1 VVIAVLLV
9 GRNRRPT
16 ASAGGPGG
24 LGPAA
29 SVHIASVGPFMVN
42 DRPPDDPTGLA
53 FTIAGNPATYW
64 QSDRYTDATFDNLY
78 PGMGLV
84 IQLSASAALHHLVV
98 TSPTVGW
105 AAQTYVSSTSVAG
118 GQAVSAWGAPSDT
131 QSGITGSATFS
142 LGGRHGQWV
151 LLWLTRLGSV
161 GSYFQIRI
169 NDLSIN

>member
-1 VVIAVLLV
+1 
-9 GRNRRPT
+9 
-16 ASAGGPGG
+16 
-24 LGPAA
+24 
-29 SVHIASVGPFMVN
+29 
-42 DRPPDDPTGLA
+42 
-53 FTIAGNPATYW
+53 
-64 QSDRYTDATFDNLY
+64 
-78 PGMGLV
+78 
-84 IQLSASAALHHLVV
+84 
-98 TSPTVGW
+98 
-105 AAQTYVSSTSVAG
+105 VAG